1 MTAHFKLKL
10 TGGPTRRL
18 SFTDEPTW
26 TLLAERIAGLFD
38 IPAEAIA
45 VAYIDSEDDEVTLS
59 TQEELQD
66 FYQTSYKPGDV
77 VKFIV
82 EDLRIPRRRDRSSP
96 TTPPAPNF
104 RNTFGGSMSEGL
116 PFNIDEDWQHFPSGV
131 GGLFAANGGR
141 EDSSVHGFL
150 EEIESGAS
158 TISGAQHDET
168 TSISD
173 SDSNVS
179 TVIPPRVD
187 KGKGRAQDND
197 ASSTASLIEESTFE
211 KPDIHVYNLKGAEPT
226 QTQTH
231 RSRRSSRRSSIA
243 PTITPKAHVQEVPPP
258 PASQPPP
265 SIVPSAVS
273 SRPVSVARTNETIAP
288 TSIPVLPSEPE
299 LVEAADPPLPALDS
313 TSLEH
318 ANPSLSLDVANLLN
332 NLAAIVSTH
341 PELSEGFRNIL
352 RNAAAGLY
360 WTAQRDA
367 MSQAANIAK
376 SVTEELSRADQ
387 EAGRRVS
394 DALGLLFRTI
404 SQTVGTVPAATTGTS
419 PSHSPPPLA
428 PPPPADADDSRW
440 GSGSWGRGGPW
451 GARIMPGYEFMR
463 QFGRGPSSPHVFG
476 RPPFGPPPFGPFGG
490 HSMPPPPPPPHDM
503 PRSPRP
509 PPPPPSGPS
518 GRHGMSPPPRPLPDM
533 RGGPPPPFP
542 PHVRPPSPPNMRGG
556 PPPPFPPHVR
566 PPSPPDMRGRH
577 GDRPHHGR
585 SYSGGMGY
593 WWAPTS
599 APRAPSMDAERRDR
613 QSATEL
619 RNQVEAAKLLYKAEK
634 ERYRQNRDERRRQRD
649 LRMLELMGNLLV
661 FLDLFLLTPSDW
673 EILLRSLQRAA
684 GENSTHQ
691 VPEVPPTPSA
701 NPAPV
706 APPTP
711 LGRDGS
717 RTAHIISNARGSF
730 PQFEMVSVPLP
741 LGPSAGPRR
750 SNTLPAH
757 ALGHGRGGH
766 HGNLGRPHGRRH
778 TFEPEDPAT
787 RAVNRIQRKL
797 TDMGFS
803 EAAHPDLAAKVREVV
818 PKDGVLTRDNEDE
831 IVTNL
836 LEELV
841 IRTTTPAAVP
851 GASGSRR

>member
-1 MTAHFKLKL
+1 MVIIRRPTENFASRLTIMTAHFKLKL

-66 FYQTSYKPGDV
+66 FYQTSYKHGDV
-77 VKFIV
+77 VKFTV

-197 ASSTASLIEESTFE
+197 ASSTASLLEEKTFE

-243 PTITPKAHVQEVPPP
+243 PTMTPKAHVQEVPPP
-258 PASQPPP
+258 PVSQPPP

-352 RNAAAGLY
+352 RNAAAGSY

-404 SQTVGTVPAATTGTS
+404 SQTVGTIPTATTGTS
-419 PSHSPPPLA
+419 SSRIPAPPP
-428 PPPPADADDSRW
+428 PPPPADADDAQW
-440 GSGSWGRGGPW
+440 GSGSWGRGGPR

-463 QFGRGPSSPHVFG
+463 QFGRGPSSPGIFE
-476 RPPFGPPPFGPFGG
+476 RPPFGPSPFGPFGG
-490 HSMPPPPPPPHDM
+490 HSMPPPPPPPHGM
-503 PRSPRP
+503 PRNPRP
-509 PPPPPSGPS
+509 PPPPPFGPP
-518 GRHGMSPPPRPLPDM
+518 GGHGMSPPPPPPPDM
-533 RGGPPPPFP
+533 RGGP
-542 PHVRPPSPPNMRGG
+542 

-566 PPSPPDMRGRH
+566 PPSPPDMHGRH
-577 GDRPHHGR
+577 GGRPHRFGHGR
-585 SYSGGMGY
+585 SYSGGSGY
-593 WWAPTS
+593 WWGPTG

-613 QSATEL
+613 QTSTEL

-634 ERYRQNRDERRRQRD
+634 ERYRQNRDERRRERD
-649 LRMLELMGNLLV
+649 RRMLELMGNLLV

-673 EILLRSLQRAA
+673 EFFFRSLQRAA
-684 GENSTHQ
+684 GETLTHQ

-741 LGPSAGPRR
+741 LGPSAGPSAGPRR

-757 ALGHGRGGH
+757 PLGRGGH

-797 TDMGFS
+797 TD
-803 EAAHPDLAAKVREVV
+803 VRIFYLHL
-818 PKDGVLTRDNEDE
+818 PPHAGTHRFRTADGV
-831 IVTNL
+831 
-836 LEELV
+836 
-841 IRTTTPAAVP
+841 
-851 GASGSRR
+851 

>member
-131 GGLFAANGGR
+131 GGLFAANDGR
-141 EDSSVHGFL
+141 ENGSVHGFL
-150 EEIESGAS
+150 EEVESGAS

-197 ASSTASLIEESTFE
+197 ASSTASLIEEKTFE
-211 KPDIHVYNLKGAEPT
+211 KPDIHVYNIKGTEP
-226 QTQTH
+226 TQTH

-243 PTITPKAHVQEVPPP
+243 PTVTPKAHVQEVPPP
-258 PASQPPP
+258 PVSQPPP
-265 SIVPSAVS
+265 SIVPSIVS
-273 SRPVSVARTNETIAP
+273 SRPGSVALTNETIAP

-299 LVEAADPPLPALDS
+299 LVEAADPPLPPLDS

-352 RNAAAGLY
+352 RNAAAGSY

-387 EAGRRVS
+387 EA
-394 DALGLLFRTI
+394 
-404 SQTVGTVPAATTGTS
+404 VGTVPAATTGTS

-463 QFGRGPSSPHVFG
+463 QFGRGPSSPHVFV

-509 PPPPPSGPS
+509 PPPAPFGPP
-518 GRHGMSPPPRPLPDM
+518 GRHGMSPPPPPPPDM

-542 PHVRPPSPPNMRGG
+542 PHVRPPSPP
-556 PPPPFPPHVR
+556 
-566 PPSPPDMRGRH
+566 DMHGRH

-634 ERYRQNRDERRRQRD
+634 ERYRQNRDERRRERD
-649 LRMLELMGNLLV
+649 RRMLELMGNL
-661 FLDLFLLTPSDW
+661 
-673 EILLRSLQRAA
+673 SLQRAA

-741 LGPSAGPRR
+741 LGPSAGPSAGPRR

-818 PKDGVLTRDNEDE
+818 PKDGVLTRENEDE

-851 GASGSRR
+851 GASGSRQIPTQFPHLYNFLRVLHYGFKLFQRRWTFRNRSRWS

>member
-66 FYQTSYKPGDV
+66 FYQTSYKHGDV
-77 VKFIV
+77 VKFTV

-197 ASSTASLIEESTFE
+197 ASSTASLLEEKTFE

-243 PTITPKAHVQEVPPP
+243 PTMTPKAHVQEVPPP
-258 PASQPPP
+258 PVSQPPP
-265 SIVPSAVS
+265 SIVPSA
-273 SRPVSVARTNETIAP
+273 
-288 TSIPVLPSEPE
+288 
-299 LVEAADPPLPALDS
+299 AADPPLPALDS

-352 RNAAAGLY
+352 RNAAAGSY

-404 SQTVGTVPAATTGTS
+404 SQTVGTIPTATTGTS
-419 PSHSPPPLA
+419 SSRIPAPPP
-428 PPPPADADDSRW
+428 PPPPADADDAQW
-440 GSGSWGRGGPW
+440 GSGSWGRGGPR

-463 QFGRGPSSPHVFG
+463 QFGRGPSSPGIFE
-476 RPPFGPPPFGPFGG
+476 RPPFGPSPFGPF
-490 HSMPPPPPPPHDM
+490 
-503 PRSPRP
+503 
-509 PPPPPSGPS
+509 
-518 GRHGMSPPPRPLPDM
+518 
-533 RGGPPPPFP
+533 
-542 PHVRPPSPPNMRGG
+542 
-556 PPPPFPPHVR
+556 
-566 PPSPPDMRGRH
+566 
-577 GDRPHHGR
+577 
-585 SYSGGMGY
+585 
-593 WWAPTS
+593 
-599 APRAPSMDAERRDR
+599 
-613 QSATEL
+613 
-619 RNQVEAAKLLYKAEK
+619 
-634 ERYRQNRDERRRQRD
+634 
-649 LRMLELMGNLLV
+649 
-661 FLDLFLLTPSDW
+661 
-673 EILLRSLQRAA
+673 
-684 GENSTHQ
+684 
-691 VPEVPPTPSA
+691 VPPTPSA

-741 LGPSAGPRR
+741 LGPSAGPSAGPRR

-757 ALGHGRGGH
+757 PLGRGGH

-818 PKDGVLTRDNEDE
+818 PKDGVLTRENEDE

>member
-141 EDSSVHGFL
+141 ENSSVHGFL
-150 EEIESGAS
+150 EEVESGAS

-173 SDSNVS
+173 SNSNVS

-197 ASSTASLIEESTFE
+197 ASSTASLIEEKTFE
-211 KPDIHVYNLKGAEPT
+211 KPDIHVYNIKSTEP
-226 QTQTH
+226 TQTH

-243 PTITPKAHVQEVPPP
+243 PTVTPKAHVQEVPPP
-258 PASQPPP
+258 PPVSQLPP
-265 SIVPSAVS
+265 SSVPSIVS
-273 SRPVSVARTNETIAP
+273 SRPAV
-288 TSIPVLPSEPE
+288 
-299 LVEAADPPLPALDS
+299 DPPLPPLDS

-352 RNAAAGLY
+352 RNAAAGSY

-404 SQTVGTVPAATTGTS
+404 SQTVGSVPAATTGTS
-419 PSHSPPPLA
+419 PSHSPPPPP

-451 GARIMPGYEFMR
+451 GTRIMPGYEFMR
-463 QFGRGPSSPHVFG
+463 QFGRGPSPHVFG
-476 RPPFGPPPFGPFGG
+476 RPPFGPPSFGPF
-490 HSMPPPPPPPHDM
+490 
-503 PRSPRP
+503 
-509 PPPPPSGPS
+509 
-518 GRHGMSPPPRPLPDM
+518 
-533 RGGPPPPFP
+533 
-542 PHVRPPSPPNMRGG
+542 
-556 PPPPFPPHVR
+556 
-566 PPSPPDMRGRH
+566 
-577 GDRPHHGR
+577 
-585 SYSGGMGY
+585 
-593 WWAPTS
+593 
-599 APRAPSMDAERRDR
+599 
-613 QSATEL
+613 
-619 RNQVEAAKLLYKAEK
+619 
-634 ERYRQNRDERRRQRD
+634 
-649 LRMLELMGNLLV
+649 
-661 FLDLFLLTPSDW
+661 
-673 EILLRSLQRAA
+673 
-684 GENSTHQ
+684 
-691 VPEVPPTPSA
+691 VPPTPSA

-706 APPTP
+706 APSTP

-717 RTAHIISNARGSF
+717 RAAHIISNARGSF

-741 LGPSAGPRR
+741 VGPSAGPSAGPRR

-757 ALGHGRGGH
+757 PLG
-766 HGNLGRPHGRRH
+766 
-778 TFEPEDPAT
+778 
-787 RAVNRIQRKL
+787 QL
-797 TDMGFS
+797 TVFVLQMGFS
-803 EAAHPDLAAKVREVV
+803 EAGHPDLAAKIREVV
-818 PKDGVLTRDNEDE
+818 PKDGVLTRENEDE

-841 IRTTTPAAVP
+841 IRTTTPAVVP